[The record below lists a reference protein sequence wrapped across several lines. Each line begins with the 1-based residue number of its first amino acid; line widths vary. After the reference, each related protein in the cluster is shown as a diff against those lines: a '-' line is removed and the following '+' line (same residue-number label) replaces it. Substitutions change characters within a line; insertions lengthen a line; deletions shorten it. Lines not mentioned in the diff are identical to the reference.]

1 MKTRRIL
8 CGALAS
14 LLLLTTLGTPALADE
29 GMWTF
34 NNLPRAEIKKR
45 YGFEVTDDWVRRVQ
59 SATVRFPNGT
69 GSFVSPEGLVLT
81 NYHIVEDIVGELST
95 AEKDLAKTGFVAHTR
110 EEELKIPGLAL
121 DQLVR
126 IDDVTARVTGAV
138 KQGMSD
144 ADAAAARAAEM
155 GRIESESAAAGMR
168 ADVVTLYQGGMY
180 NLYVYRRY
188 TDVRLVFAP
197 EFQAA
202 FFGGDPDN
210 FNFPRYDL
218 DMSLVRVYDGGKP
231 LRPEN
236 YFKWSKQGPKEH
248 ELTFVSGSPGTTQR
262 LNTVAHLEFLRDSGI
277 PVLIRILESRRDSLR
292 KYMAGGEEQTRR
304 GQNELNY
311 AENFTKVYKGQLEG
325 LRDPKLVA
333 RKTADEQALRKYVSA
348 DARRGKEYG
357 DAWDAIAKARGSLA
371 AYEVDR
377 RMLGG
382 LTLTDYAMSGFN
394 TVLFNYARTLVRLAE
409 EDSKPDAERLPEYT
423 KARRPAL
430 EAMLF
435 SEAPIYD
442 DFEQAKLAASL
453 TLMRELYAGRK
464 LPAVSLLNGPPP
476 GARVAALIKATKLK
490 DVAYRRELAAGG
502 KKAVDASDD
511 PLIVLARSVDAE
523 SRQLRARYETEVI
536 GAERTAYGKIARA
549 LFEKEGTG
557 LYPDATFTPRLSYGA
572 VEGYVEGGKR
582 VEPFTYYSGLYARS
596 AEHAGKFP
604 YNLATRWAE
613 KKSAVDVKVPF
624 NFVTTNDIIGGNS
637 GSPTFNR
644 EMELVGLI
652 FDGNIQSLVGNFYY
666 DPAVNRAVSV
676 DSRGMLEALRK
687 VYGAT
692 EVADEL
698 AR

>member
-1 MKTRRIL
+1 
-8 CGALAS
+8 LAS
-14 LLLLTTLGTPALADE
+14 LILSTALGVPTFADE

-45 YGFEVTDDWVRRVQ
+45 YGFEVTDDWVRRVE

-110 EEELKIPGLAL
+110 DEELKIPGLAL

-126 IDDVTARVTGAV
+126 IEDVTARVTGTV
-138 KQGMSD
+138 KSGMSD
-144 ADAAAARAAEM
+144 AAAAAARATEI
-155 GRIESESAAAGMR
+155 GRIESESAAAGMH

-210 FNFPRYDL
+210 FNFPRYCL
-218 DMSLVRVYDGGKP
+218 DMALVRVYDSGRP

-262 LNTVAHLEFLRDSGI
+262 FITAAHLQFLRDTGI
-277 PVLIRILESRRDSLR
+277 PITLRTLESRRDSLR
-292 KYMAGGEEQTRR
+292 KYMAQGEEQTRR

-311 AENFTKVYKGQLEG
+311 AENFVKVFGGQLEG
-325 LRDPKLVA
+325 LRDKDLMSRKLS
-333 RKTADEQALRKYVSA
+333 DESALRKYVDA
-348 DARRGKEYG
+348 DARRRREYG
-357 DAWDAIAKARGSLA
+357 DGWDSIAKARQSLST
-371 AYEVDR
+371 YERDR

-382 LTLTDYAMSGFN
+382 VTLTDYAMSGFN
-394 TVLFNYARTLVRLAE
+394 TVLFNYARTLVRLAS
-409 EDSKPDAERLPEYT
+409 EDAKPNAERLPEYMQ
-423 KARRPAL
+423 ARRPAL
-430 EAMLF
+430 EASLY
-435 SEAPIYD
+435 SEAPIYE
-442 DFEQAKLAASL
+442 DFEQMKLAASL
-453 TLMRELYAGRK
+453 TLMRDLYGGKGTLVEKALQGKTPEARAAELISGTR
-464 LPAVSLLNGPPP
+464 
-476 GARVAALIKATKLK
+476 LK
-490 DVAYRRELAAGG
+490 DIEFRRSLARGG
-502 KKAVDASDD
+502 AKAVNESND
-511 PLIVLARSVDAE
+511 PLIVLARSVDAD
-523 SRQLRARYETEVI
+523 SRRVRALYETEVV

-572 VEGYVEGGKR
+572 VEGYTENGKR
-582 VEPFTYYSGLYARS
+582 LEPFTNVAGLYARA

-613 KKSAVDVKVPF
+613 KKGEVDMKAPF

-666 DPAVNRAVSV
+666 DPKVNRAISV

-687 VYGAT
+687 VYGANET
-692 EVADEL
+692 ADEL
-698 AR
+698 TR